1 MKLNI
6 QSLNRLIKILVIS
19 STIIFSGCI
28 EEKTIERKISTPN
41 SEKIDS
47 TKKLEISG
55 VWNLNNKVYS
65 KELSLS
71 ENNTWKRITLTDE
84 LDTIIEKGKFTVA
97 KDSAVFFRH
106 FGTQHW
112 PNNDTINDYQTSL
125 GAFVLFLKEN
135 GDLNDNQEDYNQ
147 TYVKVN

>member
-1 MKLNI
+1 MRFKHKF
-6 QSLNRLIKILVIS
+6 SNRLIKIVLFTR
-19 STIIFSGCI
+19 TIIVSGCI
-28 EEKTIERKISTPN
+28 EDKTIERKISIPT
-41 SEKIDS
+41 SKKIDS
-47 TKKLEISG
+47 STQLEISG

-65 KELSLS
+65 KKLSLFK
-71 ENNTWKRITLTDE
+71 NNTWKRVIITDE
-84 LDTIIEKGKFTVA
+84 FDTIIEKGKYTVA
-97 KDSAVFFRH
+97 NDSAVFFRYY
-106 FGTQHW
+106 GSQHW